1 MSELRLTVSN
11 DAGSGMRLDRY
22 CAAHAGSV
30 SRSRLKNGALEVT
43 VNGKAAKLSRT
54 VKPRDEIVLSWED
67 PVPERIEGE
76 DIPLSIV
83 YEDQNVTVIDKARG
97 MVTHPGAGN
106 WTGTLVNAL
115 IWHWGLEN
123 PGTNLRPGIV
133 HRLDKD
139 TSGIIITAR
148 NPETETFLQEQFR
161 TRKTIKVYAAILQG
175 IPRAKTGD
183 IRTQI
188 VRDPKNRKRFT
199 WTMDETRGKAAHTA
213 YRVVKTYGNYA
224 LVLFRLYTGRTHQ
237 LRVHSKYLGCPIL
250 GDPVYGKKDRNF
262 PDAALM
268 LHARRLT
275 IALPGS
281 PKRMTFRSPLPARF
295 KRTIIG
301 LRNMFP

>member
-1 MSELRLTVSN
+1 MSELRLIVSE
-11 DAGSGMRLDRY
+11 DAGSGTRLDRY
-22 CAAHAGSV
+22 CASHAGAV
-30 SRSRLKNGALEVT
+30 SRSRLKNGALGVT
-43 VNGKAAKLSRT
+43 VNGKEAKLSRT
-54 VKPRDEIVLSWED
+54 VKPGDEIALTWED
-67 PVPERIEGE
+67 PVPEKIEGE
-76 DIPLSIV
+76 NIPLSIV
-83 YEDQNVTVIDKARG
+83 YEDSNVTVLNKAQG

-115 IWHWGLEN
+115 MWHWGLEN
-123 PGTNLRPGIV
+123 PGTNRRPGIV

-148 NPETETFLQEQFR
+148 NPDTETFLQEQFR
-161 TRKTIKVYAAILQG
+161 LRKTMKVYAAILQG
-175 IPRAKTGD
+175 VPRAKTGE

-199 WTMDETRGKAAHTA
+199 WTDDESRGKYAHTA

-224 LVLFRLYTGRTHQ
+224 LVLFRLHTGRTHQ

-262 PDAALM
+262 PEATLM

-275 IALPGS
+275 IALPDS
-281 PKRMTFRSPLPARF
+281 PKRKTFRAPLPGRF
-295 KRTIIG
+295 KRTIHK
-301 LRNMFP
+301 LREMFH